1 MNSMS
6 PEPMKSSDVIR
17 QACREFRTQAETAD
31 GWKKTSAVLH
41 DSFESIGNDL
51 RATAD
56 ERECARLALQLE
68 KNIGDSEK
76 KSQAMYSALDM
87 IIAPSPSP
95 IITVLNSMIHEMAV
109 VADGWKNTSALLSK
123 GIAYL
128 GEHPQMPESGRAIA
142 GITLD
147 SLNSIWN
154 KEHCGIVLYT
164 ALDSIKA
171 AVPGPIGAAV
181 AMGMYPVAQKA
192 DGWDDTDQVLQSA
205 LASIRDHQQT
215 SDMEKAIAGMALDS
229 VADIGGSKNRGV
241 VLYEALEA
249 LKSGATGPPGKI
261 LAGTLDKMAVKA
273 EGWNDTVKVQTR
285 GLNTLI
291 SSPLTDDREKGIAKF
306 ALEIGDGLGSSEGRG
321 KAIYEFMRLIDSS
334 SSKPTGL
341 LLAEALNAAAVGADG
356 WKETSRVLESGLK
369 MLSENSDLYD
379 ADRTAIREALENM
392 NSGSWEKRSQ
402 AGYDALKKIKAFH
415 ENIESKRESAA
426 QQLTEMAEN
435 VSQARDPHAVEVEEE
450 SVLIGDVRLG
460 IRKGLNASS

>member
-17 QACREFRTQAETAD
+17 QACREFRTQAEQAD

-87 IIAPSPSP
+87 IISPSPSP
-95 IITVLNSMIHEMAV
+95 IITVLNSMVNQMAT
-109 VADGWKNTSALLSK
+109 VADGWKKTSALLSK

-128 GEHPQMPESGRAIA
+128 GEHPQMSENGREIA
-142 GITLD
+142 RITLD
-147 SLNSIWN
+147 SLNSIGN
-154 KEHCGIVLYT
+154 KEHCGTVLYA

-171 AVPGPIGAAV
+171 AVPGPIGTAV

-192 DGWDDTDQVLQSA
+192 DGWDDTDEVLQNT
-205 LASIRDHQQT
+205 LKSIRDHQQT
-215 SDMEKAIAGMALDS
+215 SEIEKAIAGMALDS
-229 VADIGGSKNRGV
+229 VAKIGGSQRRGV

-249 LKSGATGPPGKI
+249 LKSGAAGSPGQI
-261 LAGTLDKMAVKA
+261 MAGTLDKMAIKA
-273 EGWNDTVKVQTR
+273 DGWDDTVKVQAS
-285 GLNTLI
+285 GLNTI
-291 SSPLTDDREKGIAKF
+291 INSPLTTDRERLIAKF
-306 ALEIGDGLGSSEGRG
+306 ALKIGDSQGSSEGNG
-321 KAIYEFMRLIDSS
+321 KASYEFIRLLNSG
-334 SSKPTGL
+334 SSKPIGL
-341 LLAEALNAAAVGADG
+341 SLAEALNTAAVAADG
-356 WKETSRVLESGLK
+356 WKNTCRMLERGLQ
-369 MLSENSDLYD
+369 MLGESNDLYD
-379 ADRTAIREALENM
+379 VERNAVKEALDNIK
-392 NSGSWEKRSQ
+392 NGSWEERSQ
-402 AGYDALKKIKAFH
+402 SGYEALKKIRAFH
-415 ENIESKRESAA
+415 ATIESKRESAT
-426 QQLTEMAEN
+426 QQVTEMAEN
-435 VSQARDPHAVEVEEE
+435 VSKARDPHAVEVEEE